1 KFWNPKDKENTMF
14 GRKVKLEKA
23 IYEKIK
29 IYSKIAG
36 YSSVEEFVH
45 HALEKELQQFEGAE
59 SEEEIRQ
66 KLKGLGYIS

>member
-1 KFWNPKDKENTMF
+1 MF
-14 GRKVKLEKA
+14 GPKVRLDKA
-23 IYEKIK
+23 LYEKLK
-29 IYSKIAG
+29 MYSTIAG

-45 HALEKELQQFEGAE
+45 HALEKELKQFENAE

>member
-1 KFWNPKDKENTMF
+1 MF
-14 GRKVKLEKA
+14 GPKVKIKREL
-23 IYEKIK
+23 YEKIK
-29 IYSKIAG
+29 MVSQIAG

-45 HALEKELQQFEGAE
+45 HVLEKEIKPFEGAE

>member
-1 KFWNPKDKENTMF
+1 MF
-14 GRKVKLEKA
+14 EPKVKLDKA
-23 IYEKIK
+23 LYEKIK
-29 IYSKIAG
+29 MHAKIAG

-45 HALEKELQQFEGAE
+45 HALEKQLKQFEGAQ

>member
-1 KFWNPKDKENTMF
+1 MF
-14 GRKVKLEKA
+14 EPKVKIEKTL
-23 IYEKIK
+23 YEKIK
-29 IYSKIAG
+29 MYSQIAG

-45 HALEKELQQFEGAE
+45 HALEKEIKQFEGAE

>member
-1 KFWNPKDKENTMF
+1 MF
-14 GRKVKLEKA
+14 EPKVKLDKA
-23 IYEKIK
+23 LYQKLK
-29 IYSKIAG
+29 MYSTIAG

-45 HALEKELQQFEGAE
+45 HALEKEIKQFEGAE

>member
-1 KFWNPKDKENTMF
+1 MF
-14 GRKVKLEKA
+14 GPKVKLEKA
-23 IYEKIK
+23 LYEKTK
-29 IYSKIAG
+29 MYAEIAG

-45 HALEKELQQFEGAE
+45 HTLEKELKQFEGAD